1 MKNQTLIYEVDKNGV
16 IISIKGPWDQF
27 AKSNDGKPLA
37 KSETIGRNL
46 FDMIHGAGVVHIYR
60 TMQGALFSSPGKTIA
75 FAYRCDAP
83 DMRRFMKMEMKAS
96 GKRVVYRS
104 TVEKEEP
111 VSPPIRLDYG
121 RRAEDFIVMCSFCK
135 DFRYPPESGRW
146 SPIER
151 VFESAPAVF
160 GISHG
165 ICPSCLEMRYKE
177 EMDDSV
183 DEFL

>member
-1 MKNQTLIYEVDKNGV
+1 MKKPTLIYEVDKNGLIV
-16 IISIKGPWDQF
+16 SIKGPWDKF
-27 AKSNDGKPLA
+27 AESNGGKSLA
-37 KSETIGRNL
+37 KSATVGRNL
-46 FDMIHGAGVVHIYR
+46 FDIIRGPGIVHIYR
-60 TMQGALFSSPGKTIA
+60 TMHRVLFSNPAKTIA

-83 DMRRFMKMEMKAS
+83 ETRRHMKMEMRAV
-96 GKRVVYRS
+96 GERVVYRS

-111 VSPPIRLDYG
+111 VSPPILLNYDRLVK
-121 RRAEDFIVMCSFCK
+121 DFIVMCSFCK
-135 DFRYPPESGRW
+135 DFRYPPESGHW

-177 EMDDSV
+177 EMDDPV
-183 DEFL
+183 DKVL